1 MKLLRVFQ
9 TNFYIALSK
18 KMICPFVLLVLVQT
32 DSMNWRDSKSVFVG
46 TSHTLQWP
54 LQKYIT
60 EFHYI
65 TSLSFKKKK
74 IPGRGFIVVVL
85 FCCFAK
91 GLLENLHL
99 KFPAGKD

>member
-1 MKLLRVFQ
+1 MAVAEVHYRV
-9 TNFYIALSK
+9 
-18 KMICPFVLLVLVQT
+18 
-32 DSMNWRDSKSVFVG
+32 
-46 TSHTLQWP
+46 P
-54 LQKYIT
+54 L
-60 EFHYI
+60 HYLTVI
-65 TSLSFKKKK
+65 QKKK